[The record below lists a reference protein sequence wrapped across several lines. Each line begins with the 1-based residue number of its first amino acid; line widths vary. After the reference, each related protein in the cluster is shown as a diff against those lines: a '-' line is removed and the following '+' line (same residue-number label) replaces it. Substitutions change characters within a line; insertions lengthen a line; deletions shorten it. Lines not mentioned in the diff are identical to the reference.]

1 MSSLWIETT
10 KEDLKTEVLNGNI
23 ETEICIIGAG
33 IFGLTTAYYLGQ
45 CGKKVTVIEKE
56 RIGEKVSGNTTGKI
70 TSQHGLFYNYL
81 VSNYGIQYAQKYLK
95 ANEEAIKNIKEIIDN
110 EKIECE
116 YEEKDSY
123 VYAQKEDEVL
133 EIEKEIEAVE
143 KAGIKAEFIKKIN
156 DFPIDIKGAI
166 KFKGQAQFHPRKYM
180 IGLCKA
186 ILKQNKIYEKTTAL
200 EIEKNNDEY
209 IGSVAEIII
218 PSNNFF
224 SVSIAIT

>member
-143 KAGIKAEFIKKIN
+143 KAGIKAEFIKK
-156 DFPIDIKGAI
+156 
-166 KFKGQAQFHPRKYM
+166 
-180 IGLCKA
+180 
-186 ILKQNKIYEKTTAL
+186 
-200 EIEKNNDEY
+200 
-209 IGSVAEIII
+209 
-218 PSNNFF
+218 
-224 SVSIAIT
+224 

>member
-95 ANEEAIKNIKEIIDN
+95 AT
-110 EKIECE
+110 
-116 YEEKDSY
+116 
-123 VYAQKEDEVL
+123 KED
-133 EIEKEIEAVE
+133 
-143 KAGIKAEFIKKIN
+143 
-156 DFPIDIKGAI
+156 
-166 KFKGQAQFHPRKYM
+166 
-180 IGLCKA
+180 
-186 ILKQNKIYEKTTAL
+186 
-200 EIEKNNDEY
+200 
-209 IGSVAEIII
+209 
-218 PSNNFF
+218 
-224 SVSIAIT
+224 